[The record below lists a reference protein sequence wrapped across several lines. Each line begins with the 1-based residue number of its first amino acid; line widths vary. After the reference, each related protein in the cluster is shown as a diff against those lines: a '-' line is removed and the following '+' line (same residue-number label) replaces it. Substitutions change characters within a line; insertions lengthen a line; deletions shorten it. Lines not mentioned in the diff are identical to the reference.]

1 MPKYVQ
7 LVIGPAASGK
17 SRYCQAMQEHFQV
30 IKRPLTL
37 VNLDPA
43 AEFFAYTP
51 NYDIRELVTS
61 DDVMEEMELGPNAAL
76 IQAIEFL
83 LSESEWLE
91 DILGDDDYVIFDCPG
106 QIELYTHLD
115 VMYNF
120 IQKLKSVGC
129 HICTVY
135 TMDSMLLLD
144 VSKYITSLMI
154 ATSVMVRLESPHV
167 TVLTKY
173 DMLPN
178 KVDYDFYEFSQLDR
192 FGHQSGKLTE
202 LEEAIEELVEEY
214 SMVNVIPL
222 DITDE
227 ETIQIVLQ
235 HIDSALQWGEDEEP
249 SEPQDAGGY
258 LDDIDG

>member
-1 MPKYVQ
+1 MVKYVQ

-30 IKRPLTL
+30 VKRPLTI

-51 NYDIRELVTS
+51 NFDIRELVTS
-61 DDVMEEMELGPNAAL
+61 EDVMEEMHLGPNAAL

-91 DILGDDDYVIFDCPG
+91 DIIGDDDYVIFDCPG

-115 VMYNF
+115 LMYNF
-120 IQKLKSVGC
+120 IQKLKEMGC

-144 VSKYITSLMI
+144 LSKYVTSLLI
-154 ATSVMVRLESPHV
+154 ATSVMIRLESPHV

-173 DMLPN
+173 DLLPN
-178 KVDYDFYEFSQLDR
+178 KDDLDLHEFSNLDR
-192 FGHQSGKLTE
+192 FAHASGRLTE
-202 LEEAIEELVEEY
+202 LDSAIEELVEEY
-214 SMVNVIPL
+214 SMVSVVPL

-227 ETIQIVLQ
+227 ETIEVLLQ
-235 HIDSALQWGEDEEP
+235 HIDMALQWGEEEEP
-249 SEPQDAGGY
+249 HEPNDGGLDEIDA
-258 LDDIDG
+258 